1 MSSSF
6 EIFTSPGNRNCNKRD
21 NLTAGIQNEPNACT
35 IDRKEQTMIRQR
47 SPSTGETLVA
57 RIWPAKDG
65 IVQVALGY
73 AHSTTTNDTS
83 DTLGDKASS
92 ATHCGPCEKS
102 TMM

>member
-1 MSSSF
+1 
-6 EIFTSPGNRNCNKRD
+6 
-21 NLTAGIQNEPNACT
+21 
-35 IDRKEQTMIRQR
+35 MIRQR